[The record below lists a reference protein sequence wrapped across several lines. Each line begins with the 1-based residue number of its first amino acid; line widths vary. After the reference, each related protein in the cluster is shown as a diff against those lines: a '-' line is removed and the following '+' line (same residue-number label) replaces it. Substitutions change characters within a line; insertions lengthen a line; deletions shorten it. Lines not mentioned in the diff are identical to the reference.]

1 MGKRKF
7 KNYVNYKKK
16 IKSENQNIGK
26 RIVGYIIKDSQIYRS
41 ELNSIPVYGSKS
53 NLVIPLTFRS
63 LSPLDLYDKKEIE
76 YKKIELN
83 IFKKYTIYNLYK
95 DLWDE

>member
-1 MGKRKF
+1 MVQREKEFLSFVKYLIDF
-7 KNYVNYKKK
+7 KLPSVR
-16 IKSENQNIGK
+16 ISESISEVSPRS
-26 RIVGYIIKDSQIYRS
+26 RIM
-41 ELNSIPVYGSKS
+41 LNSIPVYGSKS
-53 NLVIPLTFRS
+53 NLVIPLNFKS

-95 DLWDE
+95 DPWYE

>member
-7 KNYVNYKKK
+7 KNYVKFKKEP
-16 IKSENQNIGK
+16 ENKNIGK
-26 RIVGYIIKDSQIYRS
+26 RIVGYISKYSQIYKP

-53 NLVIPLTFRS
+53 NLVIPLNFKS

-95 DLWDE
+95 DNWYE

>member
-7 KNYVNYKKK
+7 KNYVNFKKN
-16 IKSENQNIGK
+16 KSETKNIGK
-26 RIVGYIIKDSQIYRS
+26 RIVGYVTKNSQIYKS
-41 ELNSIPVYGSKS
+41 ELNTIPIYGSKS
-53 NLVIPLTFRS
+53 NLVIPLTIRS